1 MPAPYAFNGR
11 AGTRLALLRI
21 GTGGRVASHLGTRSD
36 RLLWG
41 RLRPHDNCCQSRLL
55 ETCQE
60 KVIAQEAADFGAKTD
75 PPTPTSSPIPV

>member
-21 GTGGRVASHLGTRSD
+21 GTGGRVASHLGTWSD

-41 RLRPHDNCCQSRLL
+41 RTATVDDQAECGQSQPRYSPN
-55 ETCQE
+55 QS
-60 KVIAQEAADFGAKTD
+60 AEAALNAG
-75 PPTPTSSPIPV
+75 S